1 MPLTGVAT
9 LRYISLTV
17 SWCRYLQCGLTLLSL
32 VLQNEKGH
40 CPADVVPDPLD
51 MPLEMADAAAV
62 ANELRTLLRRALPRP
77 SSPLPFALQAPA
89 LSEKAK
95 VQLAS
100 MGVRIGD
107 SVVIAGQKVCH
118 KSPPRVK
125 RL

>member
-1 MPLTGVAT
+1 
-9 LRYISLTV
+9 
-17 SWCRYLQCGLTLLSL
+17 
-32 VLQNEKGH
+32 
-40 CPADVVPDPLD
+40 

-77 SSPLPFALQAPA
+77 CSPLPFALQAQSPPV

-100 MGVRIGD
+100 MGLRIGD

-125 RL
+125 KL